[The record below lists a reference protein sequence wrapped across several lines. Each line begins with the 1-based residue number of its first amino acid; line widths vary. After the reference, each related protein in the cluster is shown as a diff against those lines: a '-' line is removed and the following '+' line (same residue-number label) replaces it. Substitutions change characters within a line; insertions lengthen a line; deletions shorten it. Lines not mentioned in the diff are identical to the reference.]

1 VCLGRVIKIG
11 PRHFVGGQPTA
22 GAAAPSASA
31 KLSSHASHLGTIST
45 PGGPLASPR
54 GETSSLPT
62 IRPALFME
70 TLPAA
75 DAILDIRAFQKGR
88 ELARL
93 RNTSKIHRGWNF
105 IIATILPLP
114 LARPISLNVEANR

>member
-31 KLSSHASHLGTIST
+31 KLSSHASHLDARRS
-45 PGGPLASPR
+45 ARVSSR
-54 GETSSLPT
+54 GNEFPT

-75 DAILDIRAFQKGR
+75 DAPILDIPAFQKGR
-88 ELARL
+88 ESSRVCAIRVK
-93 RNTSKIHRGWNF
+93 S
-105 IIATILPLP
+105 IADG
-114 LARPISLNVEANR
+114 IS